1 MALYKATL
9 IREQVCTVVVEL
21 PDDLP
26 LSKMPSFRDV
36 LAVAGNRVDFC
47 EAGDDNV
54 DYDKIDLS
62 QPLYEYDL
70 EDWEVAEKLDMT
82 DFKPKQK

>member
-9 IREQVCTVVVEL
+9 IREQSCTVVVDL
-21 PDDLP
+21 PDGLTP
-26 LSKMPSFRDV
+26 SKMPSFRDV

-47 EAGDDNV
+47 EEGDNNV

-62 QPLYEYDL
+62 QPLDKYDL